1 MQKHFLVLALVA
13 VPAAAWA
20 AGADGVWKTQAS
32 DAGGYLEITIGP
44 CADAA
49 KTCGVVTKA
58 FKAPGTED
66 PAYPYLG
73 KPIIENMTNDGDGR
87 YSGGTVFDPKSG
99 KTYDSKLSLKG
110 GGLDVEGCIAFICE
124 GEMWSRVK

>member
-1 MQKHFLVLALVA
+1 MHKHFLVLALVA

-20 AGADGVWKTQAS
+20 AGADGVWKTQAN

-58 FKAPGTED
+58 FKAPKK
-66 PAYPYLG
+66 PAGP
-73 KPIIENMTNDGDGR
+73 NR
-87 YSGGTVFDPKSG
+87 SGMGLP
-99 KTYDSKLSLKG
+99 DSDK
-110 GGLDVEGCIAFICE
+110 
-124 GEMWSRVK
+124 